1 MYTLRKI
8 SKNGKYQMNVCLGKN
23 YTLTTRESEKEF
35 KEYEEM
41 RGLGKDENI
50 FAFVTGDSTGVLSLK
65 KTQHNYIMTESGATF
80 DNLNKYAHCL
90 NQDVKTTT
98 VKKILGSELVVTFTC
113 NNHVHVYDEKSGVL
127 PMSPYKTHSS
137 IEAAV
142 KYLKENRNV
151 SNPEIIVK

>member
-8 SKNGKYQMNVCLGKN
+8 SKKGKYQMNICLGKG
-23 YTLTTRESEKEF
+23 YTLTTRESEREF
-35 KEYEEM
+35 KEYEELM
-41 RGLGKDENI
+41 GISDDNV
-50 FAFVTGDSTGVLSLK
+50 FAFISGDSTGVLSLVK
-65 KTQHNYIMTESGATF
+65 SQKNYIMTESGATF
-80 DNLNKYAHCL
+80 DNLNNYAHCL

-113 NNHVHVYDEKSGVL
+113 NDHVHVYDEKSGIL

-142 KYLKENRNV
+142 KYLKETRNV
-151 SNPEIIVK
+151 NYPEIIVK

>member
-8 SKNGKYQMNVCLGKN
+8 SKKGKYEMNICLGKH

-35 KEYEEM
+35 NEYLEM
-41 RGLGKDENI
+41 NGRDDENI
-50 FAFVTGDSTGVLSLK
+50 FAFVTGDSTGVLALVT
-65 KTQHNYIMTESGATF
+65 TQHNYIMTESGATF
-80 DNLNKYAHCL
+80 DNLNKYAHCS
-90 NQDVKTTT
+90 NEDVKTTT

-142 KYLKENRNV
+142 KYLKETRNV

>member
-1 MYTLRKI
+1 M
-8 SKNGKYQMNVCLGKN
+8 
-23 YTLTTRESEKEF
+23 
-35 KEYEEM
+35 
-41 RGLGKDENI
+41 
-50 FAFVTGDSTGVLSLK
+50 
-65 KTQHNYIMTESGATF
+65 KTAVEWLF
-80 DNLNKYAHCL
+80 DNLNKYAHCS
-90 NQDVKTTT
+90 NEDVKTTT

-142 KYLKENRNV
+142 KYLNETRNV

>member
-8 SKNGKYQMNVCLGKN
+8 SKKDKYEMNICLGKH
-23 YTLTTRESEKEF
+23 YTLTTRESEREF
-35 KEYEEM
+35 NEYLEM
-41 RGLGKDENI
+41 NGRNDESI
-50 FAFVTGDSTGVLSLK
+50 FAFVTGDSTGVLALVT
-65 KTQHNYIMTESGATF
+65 TQHNYIMTESGATF

-90 NQDVKTTT
+90 NEDVKTTT
-98 VKKILGSELVVTFTC
+98 VKKILGSQLVVTFTC
-113 NNHVHVYDEKSGVL
+113 NDHVHVYDEKSGVL

-151 SNPEIIVK
+151 SNPEIIIK

>member
-8 SKNGKYQMNVCLGKN
+8 SKKGKYEMNISLGKG

-80 DNLNKYAHCL
+80 DNLNKYAHCS
-90 NQDVKTTT
+90 NQDVKKTTE
-98 VKKILGSELVVTFTC
+98 KKILGSELIVTFTC
-113 NNHVHVYDEKSGVL
+113 NNHVHVYHEKSGVL
-127 PMSPYKTHSS
+127 PMRPFKSHSS
-137 IEAAV
+137 IEVAV

>member
-8 SKNGKYQMNVCLGKN
+8 SKKDKYEMNICLGKH

-35 KEYEEM
+35 NEYLEM
-41 RGLGKDENI
+41 NGRNDESI
-50 FAFVTGDSTGVLSLK
+50 FAFVTGDSTGVLALVT
-65 KTQHNYIMTESGATF
+65 TQHNYIMTESGATF
-80 DNLNKYAHCL
+80 DNLNKYAHCS

>member
-8 SKNGKYQMNVCLGKN
+8 SKKDKYEMNICLGKH
-23 YTLTTRESEKEF
+23 YTLTTRESEREF
-35 KEYEEM
+35 NEYLEM
-41 RGLGKDENI
+41 NGRNDESI
-50 FAFVTGDSTGVLSLK
+50 FAFVTGDSTGVLALVT
-65 KTQHNYIMTESGATF
+65 TQHNYIMTESGATF

-90 NQDVKTTT
+90 NEDVKTTT
-98 VKKILGSELVVTFTC
+98 VKKILGSQLVVTFTC

>member
-8 SKNGKYQMNVCLGKN
+8 SKKGKYEMNISLGKG

-35 KEYEEM
+35 NEYLEM
-41 RGLGKDENI
+41 NGRDDENI
-50 FAFVTGDSTGVLSLK
+50 FAFVTGDSTGVLALVT
-65 KTQHNYIMTESGATF
+65 TQHNYIMTESGATF

-90 NQDVKTTT
+90 NQDVKKTTE
-98 VKKILGSELVVTFTC
+98 KKILGSELIVTFTC

-142 KYLKENRNV
+142 KYLKDNRAI
-151 SNPEIIVK
+151 SNPEIIIK

>member
-8 SKNGKYQMNVCLGKN
+8 SKKGKYQMNICLGKG

-35 KEYEEM
+35 KEYEELM
-41 RGLGKDENI
+41 GISDDNV
-50 FAFVTGDSTGVLSLK
+50 FAFISGDSTGVLALVT
-65 KTQHNYIMTESGATF
+65 TQHNYIMTESGATF
-80 DNLNKYAHCL
+80 DNLNKYAHCS
-90 NQDVKTTT
+90 NEDVKTTT

-142 KYLKENRNV
+142 KYLKETRNV

>member
-8 SKNGKYQMNVCLGKN
+8 SKKGKYEMNICLGKH

-35 KEYEEM
+35 NEYLEM
-41 RGLGKDENI
+41 NGRDDENI
-50 FAFVTGDSTGVLSLK
+50 FAFVTGDSTGVLALVT
-65 KTQHNYIMTESGATF
+65 TQHNYIMTESGATF

-142 KYLKENRNV
+142 KYLKETRNV

>member
-8 SKNGKYQMNVCLGKN
+8 SKKGKYQMNVCLGKN

-41 RGLGKDENI
+41 NGRDDENI

-80 DNLNKYAHCL
+80 DNLNKYALCL
-90 NQDVKTTT
+90 NQEVKTTT

-113 NNHVHVYDEKSGVL
+113 NNHVHVYEEKRGVL

>member
-8 SKNGKYQMNVCLGKN
+8 SKKSKYEMNICLGKH

-35 KEYEEM
+35 NEYLEM
-41 RGLGKDENI
+41 NGRDDENI
-50 FAFVTGDSTGVLSLK
+50 FAFVTGDSTGVLALVT
-65 KTQHNYIMTESGATF
+65 TQHNYIMTESGATF
-80 DNLNKYAHCL
+80 DNLNKYAHCS
-90 NQDVKTTT
+90 NEDVKTTT

>member
-8 SKNGKYQMNVCLGKN
+8 SKKGKYEMNISLGKG

-35 KEYEEM
+35 NEYLEING
-41 RGLGKDENI
+41 RDDENI
-50 FAFVTGDSTGVLSLK
+50 FAFVTGDSTGVLALVT
-65 KTQHNYIMTESGATF
+65 TQHNYIMTESGATF

-98 VKKILGSELVVTFTC
+98 EKKILGSELIVTFTC
-113 NNHVHVYDEKSGVL
+113 NNHVHVYEEKRGVL